1 MNFAGA
7 GIWVDDE
14 ITNLVCTFHVIFDI
28 YIPDLFSKKASAIK
42 FWSFWRGPA
51 FPGLSSLFFFIFFR
65 SKLSIFEPKKFDTN
79 KWLDFFWLFADW
91 NFVRYSWIHNKS
103 FCKDLRL
110 IYLRCTLTH
119 FLWKNY
125 DIESAPNWKNM
136 SVHVLSHSNPHES
149 DVSQNKIF
157 FTSWH

>member
-1 MNFAGA
+1 MTFIFQICSQRRLLQLNFEVFEG
-7 GIWVDDE
+7 GRHSRVWV
-14 ITNLVCTFHVIFDI
+14 L
-28 YIPDLFSKKASAIK
+28 
-42 FWSFWRGPA
+42 SF
-51 FPGLSSLFFFIFFR
+51 SLFF
-65 SKLSIFEPKKFDTN
+65 SGQNCPLSNQRNLTQINDSI
-79 KWLDFFWLFADW
+79 FFWLFADW

-125 DIESAPNWKNM
+125 DIESASNWKNM